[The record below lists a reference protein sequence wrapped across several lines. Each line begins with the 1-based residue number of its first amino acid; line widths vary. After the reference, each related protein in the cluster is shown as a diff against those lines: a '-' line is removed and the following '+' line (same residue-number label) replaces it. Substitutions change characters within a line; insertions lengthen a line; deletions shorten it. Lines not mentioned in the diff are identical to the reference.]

1 VAGKLFGILGSKK
14 GEEVAPHSGPLNES
28 DLQQW
33 LASRIARAAKLDS
46 DQVDVNRSFA
56 EFGLDSMQLFELS
69 SDLEK
74 FLGRKVPEVVAWD
87 YPTIAL
93 LAEHF
98 SNPEK
103 AVPIGTMT
111 MLPDEGNW

>member
-1 VAGKLFGILGSKK
+1 VAGKLLSLLGGKK
-14 GEEVAPHSGPLNES
+14 REEVTVHSGPLTES

-33 LASRIARAAKLDS
+33 LVTRIARAAKIEP

-74 FLGRKVPEVVAWD
+74 FLGRKVAEVVAWD
-87 YPTIAL
+87 YPNIAL
-93 LAEHF
+93 LARYL

-103 AVPIGTMT
+103 EAPIGAMT